1 MTASS
6 AVDYLSGWKDFIT
19 DLEEEILPIYFRHE
33 RSFDPWG
40 VHGRMHICRSVL
52 FSEFMARFYY
62 HHAMEKA
69 IDFYAVRVATALH
82 DSGRQANG
90 VDLWEQDSQRNCVE
104 YVERRATAATTSA
117 HPSYVAGLIKKQ
129 QTGELAGWIV
139 YDADVLEIMRPCCG
153 HGGLD
158 GFRRD
163 RLHFLGGGDARAAG
177 IADAGDLREE
187 FILEA
192 WRWIQATEQVKLRW
206 HKETRYMQRLLEKLE
221 QEKENYPRLSTL
233 L

>member
-1 MTASS
+1 MTARS
-6 AVDYLSGWKDFIT
+6 AVDYLSGWKGFIT
-19 DLEEEILPIYFRHE
+19 ELEEEILPIYLGHE

-52 FSEFMARFYY
+52 FSELMARFYY
-62 HHAMEKA
+62 HNAMETA

-104 YVERRATAATTSA
+104 YVERRATGTTNAAY
-117 HPSYVAGLIKKQ
+117 PSYVAGLIRKQ
-129 QTGELAGWIV
+129 QSGEVAGWVV

-163 RLHFLGGGDARAAG
+163 YLHFLGGLDARAAG
-177 IADAGDLREE
+177 IEGAGDVREA
-187 FILEA
+187 FIREA
-192 WRWIQATEQVKLRW
+192 WNWIQATEQVKLRL

-221 QEKENYPRLSTL
+221 QEKEHYPRLSTL